1 MVQELTIRE
10 FQDCDASAAANLF
23 FEAVQ
28 IGAKAA
34 YTQEQRNVWAP
45 AIPDVNT
52 WRDRLA
58 AQYSVVAYQGTEL
71 LGFMTL
77 TEDGLIDL
85 AFVRPKVM
93 GSGVAGKLYD
103 VIIKEAR
110 TRQLPTLQTRAS
122 HMARRFFEKR
132 DWSVIQ
138 RQTIVRD
145 DVELTNFRM
154 ELKTNSEESMK

>member
-1 MVQELTIRE
+1 MVPELSIRQ

-28 IGAKAA
+28 TGAKAA

-45 AIPDVNT
+45 AIPDVAT

-58 AQYSVVAYQGTEL
+58 AQYSVMAYQGGEL

-77 TEDGLIDL
+77 TEEGVIDL
-85 AFVRPKVM
+85 AFVHPKAM

-103 VIIKEAR
+103 VIMKEAR
-110 TRQLPTLQTRAS
+110 TRPLTTLQTRAS
-122 HMARRFFEKR
+122 HLARRFFEKR
-132 DWSVIQ
+132 DWSVVQ
-138 RQTIVRD
+138 QQTAVRG
-145 DVELTNFRM
+145 DVELINFRM
-154 ELKTNSEESMK
+154 ELKMKSEDTTA